1 VSAVEPIEGQDTLPA
16 EFPEHVMTADIL
28 IKRSLDEG
36 LSQLEYFT
44 AALFSNDESDETPE
58 AKTSRLRLA
67 NMHCFSYLLD
77 AVIADVLIE
86 VQGYSRT
93 WADSMA
99 EALNNKLEW
108 GDYYPEQLWHWAAER
123 GPDPESIIE
132 KAKAKFAEK
141 ETK

>member
-1 VSAVEPIEGQDTLPA
+1 MSDIEEVAGQDMLPGQWPEPII
-16 EFPEHVMTADIL
+16 TADIF
-28 IKRSLDEG
+28 IKRSLDEA

-44 AALFSNDESDETPE
+44 AALFSKDEGDESPE
-58 AKTSRLRLA
+58 AKTSRLRRA

-86 VQGYSRT
+86 IQGYSRT

-108 GDYYPEQLWHWAAER
+108 GDYYPEQLWHWATER
-123 GPDPESIIE
+123 GLDPEEITE

-141 ETK
+141 EAS